1 MIVSIFKFFGLVP
14 AVYLKST
21 FETSLIALFAL
32 CFLHSAWVHGMKR
45 TLREF
50 IAGFALTAVVENIG
64 VLCGAYIY
72 PGFHVYVY
80 ATPLLNPMSW
90 VAIVYIVIEFTNRMV
105 YGPRSLKSY
114 ECDGFH
120 ERPEDRALFRGSFIK
135 TVVLLAAIDASL
147 LVMVDLI
154 EDPLASIYN
163 WWIWVPCK
171 EGVKTITAGL
181 VEPYNFTN
189 QAWMTTPDN
198 PVSRFFIKF
207 FPNGMRY
214 PTRPLGIP
222 LTNFIDWFLLVF
234 MFSGSFRWVEMKTDW
249 SDWKKTLVLWALMLA
264 IMLIMPFTILLNL

>member
-1 MIVSIFKFFGLVP
+1 MVEAVFRFFGLVP
-14 AVYLKST
+14 AEYLKST
-21 FETSLIALFAL
+21 FETSLIALFVL
-32 CFLHSAWVHGMKR
+32 CFAHSCWVHGLKR

-50 IAGFALTAVVENIG
+50 TAGFFLTAAVENIG

-90 VAIVYIVIEFTNRMV
+90 VAIVYIVIEFSNRMV
-105 YGPRSLKSY
+105 YGPRALKTC
-114 ECDGFH
+114 ETDGFA
-120 ERPEDRALFRGSFIK
+120 PDRQSFALFKGSFLK
-135 TVVLLAAIDASL
+135 TLVLLAAIDASL

-171 EGVKTITAGL
+171 EGVKTITAGA
-181 VEPYNFTN
+181 VDPYNFKN
-189 QAWMTTPDN
+189 LVWMTTPDN
-198 PVSRFFIKF
+198 PVSRFFGQF

-234 MFSGSFRWVEMKTDW
+234 MFSLSFRWVEFKNEWTEK
-249 SDWKKTLVLWALMLA
+249 KKTLILFGLMLA
-264 IMLIMPFTILLNL
+264 IIVIMPFTILLNL